1 MVSSERNNRTFTPDS
16 EQEEEMKRK
25 EEGDT
30 LVREREEG
38 LRMLECQKKSFGCED
53 KEF

>member
-1 MVSSERNNRTFTPDS
+1 MVCSERNNRTFTLDS
-16 EQEEEMKRK
+16 EPEEEMKRK
-25 EEGDT
+25 EEEDI

-38 LRMLECQKKSFGCED
+38 LRMPECLKRSFGCED